1 MRPPASLIDALTSLR
16 KVIFVSVIITSHFK
30 QLKQRTKATPN
41 TISLALYLRCLTY
54 FFQVPHYI
62 LHVCVWSATL
72 CFSCWHV
79 PLCCRSV
86 QWLGTHP
93 DAGCSFLWALPHVLH
108 QTQDIQ
114 WTQYVFCLFSA
125 HSLLFA
131 FVIGRIH
138 IIQWTQYVVC
148 LFSAHFA
155 FRLYYWE
162 DTHHTVNPV
171 CLLFIF
177 CSLFAFCLCYWPTGW
192 IQWTQYVFCLF
203 SALSLL
209 FAFIIG
215 RGCLHAANEHLLLH
229 SHTYRL
235 CVDHCCMQLFLTIGR
250 FGASLCVG

>member
-155 FRLYYWE
+155 FRLHYWE
-162 DTHHTVNPV
+162 DTHTMNPV
-171 CLLFIF
+171 CRLFIF
-177 CSLFAFCLCYWPTGW
+177 CSLC
-192 IQWTQYVFCLF
+192 F
-203 SALSLL
+203 SPLLLGGYTSYSEPSMSFVYFLLSLCFL
-209 FAFIIG
+209 PS
-215 RGCLHAANEHLLLH
+215 LLGG
-229 SHTYRL
+229 
-235 CVDHCCMQLFLTIGR
+235 VVCMQQMNICCCTVIHTDCALTIVACN
-250 FGASLCVG
+250 FFWP

>member
-125 HSLLFA
+125 
-131 FVIGRIH
+131 
-138 IIQWTQYVVC
+138 
-148 LFSAHFA
+148 
-155 FRLYYWE
+155 
-162 DTHHTVNPV
+162 
-171 CLLFIF
+171 
-177 CSLFAFCLCYWPTGW
+177 
-192 IQWTQYVFCLF
+192 
-203 SALSLL
+203 LSLL